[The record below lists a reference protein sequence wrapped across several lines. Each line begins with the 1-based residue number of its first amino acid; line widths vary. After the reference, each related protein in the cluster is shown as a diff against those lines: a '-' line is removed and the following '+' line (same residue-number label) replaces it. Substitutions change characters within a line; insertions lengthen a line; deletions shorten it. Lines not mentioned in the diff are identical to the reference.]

1 MARKRASRYVG
12 GPGFGPIVPTHGH
25 EALPSGSP
33 EPLKHRLI
41 KAQLQ
46 GERAGRGAAQ
56 SAFSLAPEGMDE
68 KAFETVL
75 DVGDAIDTA
84 CQVAQRIAK
93 KQIEKKMPA
102 FETEAERKAF
112 LAGANWSSERCLRSI
127 CDTDRTSPCAVDEEE
142 QGQGALLGLGC
153 GCGRR
158 R

>member
-1 MARKRASRYVG
+1 MARKRASKYVG

-25 EALPSGSP
+25 EALPAAAS
-33 EPLKHRLI
+33 EPLKQRLI
-41 KAQLQ
+41 NAQLQ
-46 GERAGRGAAQ
+46 GERAGRGAAR
-56 SAFSLAPEGMDE
+56 SAFSLAPEGVDE

-75 DVGDAIDTA
+75 DVGDAIGTA
-84 CQVAQRIAK
+84 CDVAQRIAK
-93 KQIEKKMPA
+93 KQIEKKMPS

-158 R
+158 Q

>member
-1 MARKRASRYVG
+1 MARRKASSGTKRYI
-12 GPGFGPIVPTHGH
+12 PGVTERSDPQP
-25 EALPSGSP
+25 LPPSTP
-33 EPLKHRLI
+33 PPLPMKQRI
-41 KAQLQ
+41 IDAQLQ

-75 DVGDAIDTA
+75 DVGDAIDAA

-93 KQIEKKMPA
+93 RQIEKKMPA
-102 FETEAERKAF
+102 FETEAERKAWRT
-112 LAGANWSSERCLRSI
+112 GAEWSVERCLQGI
-127 CDTDRTSPCAVDEEE
+127 CDSDRTAPCADDE
-142 QGQGALLGLGC
+142 GPLFGLGC